1 MTGQVAKIAVVLL
14 NMGGPDSLDAVRPFL
29 HNLFSDPEIL
39 PVPGFVRRPLAWWIA
54 RRRAPHSAENY
65 RAIGGKSPLG
75 EITLAQ
81 AQALEAELGPGYT
94 VTVAMRYWR
103 PRASEA
109 ARAVRDAGAQ
119 GLVVLPLYPQFS
131 RATTGSSLADLER
144 ALADEGLGSLPREVI
159 RSWEDFPPYAAALAE
174 CVREVR
180 DDVGDATVLF
190 SAHGLPVKLIE
201 RGDPYL
207 DHVRAT
213 VAAVMEHFP
222 GVPHR
227 LAFQSRAGP
236 VRWLEPSVA
245 DELQVLAAQG
255 VRRVVV
261 VPVSFVSDHIETLHE
276 IDVEYGEL
284 ARSLGFEAF
293 RRSPS
298 LNTRPAFVRALARLV
313 LERTTELR
321 RTLDPAVHPA
331 APAPLDP
338 ED

>member
-29 HNLFSDPEIL
+29 ENLFSDPEIL
-39 PVPGFVRRPLAWWIA
+39 RVPGFVRRPLAWWIA

-75 EITLAQ
+75 EITRAQ
-81 AQALEAELGPGYT
+81 AKALEAELGPEYA

-103 PRASEA
+103 PRAAEA
-109 ARAVRDAGAQ
+109 ARAVRESGAQ
-119 GLVVLPLYPQFS
+119 ALVVLPLYPQFS
-131 RATTGSSLADLER
+131 RATTGSSLGDLER
-144 ALADEGLGSLPREVI
+144 ALAEEGLGSLPRAVI
-159 RSWEDFPPYAAALAE
+159 RSWEDFPPYAGALAE
-174 CVREVR
+174 CVREAL
-180 DDVGDATVLF
+180 GGLGNATVLF
-190 SAHGLPVKLIE
+190 SAHGLPVKLVE
-201 RGDPYL
+201 EGDPYL
-207 DHVRAT
+207 GHVQAT
-213 VAAVMEHFP
+213 VAAVMAHFP

-245 DELQVLAAQG
+245 DELAALAGQG
-255 VRRVVV
+255 VKRVVV

-284 ARSLGFEAF
+284 ALSLGFEVF

-298 LNTRPAFVRALARLV
+298 LNTRPSFVRALAQLV
-313 LERTTELR
+313 REPSAVLHPTPN
-321 RTLDPAVHPA
+321 PAVSP
-331 APAPLDP
+331 
-338 ED
+338 